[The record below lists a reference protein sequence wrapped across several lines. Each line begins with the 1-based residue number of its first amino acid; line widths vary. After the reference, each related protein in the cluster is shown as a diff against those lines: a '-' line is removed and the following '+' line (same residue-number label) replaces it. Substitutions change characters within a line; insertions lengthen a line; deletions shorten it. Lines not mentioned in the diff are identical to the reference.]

1 MGDGAYPEW
10 QPLDLIEEAKL
21 MQRKFSKDEENPGAT
36 REGLLHGRASK
47 LSREATK
54 LVVEDAWGLIWR
66 GCCWRPTFNKHGNR
80 RWLRHPLESL
90 LLSGQHGQ
98 ELA

>member
-10 QPLDLIEEAKL
+10 QPLDFIAEAKL

-54 LVVEDAWGLIWR
+54 PVVEDAWGSSGEAAAGVRPSTNMVIDA
-66 GCCWRPTFNKHGNR
+66 GCATRWNTF
-80 RWLRHPLESL
+80 S
-90 LLSGQHGQ
+90 
-98 ELA
+98 